1 MTEIFNPYDDIAVA
15 VLNEESDT
23 RYGSQYLTDVRS
35 LQVGYGSKVLRVDD
49 QGIWLGAATFASAP
63 FSVDMDGNIVATS
76 LTLAS
81 LSGDLDDIADGLT
94 YAKTTLNAALGAGY
108 AYSGLN
114 TSGEIIKGFLNTQL
128 SAKSLPADGVRV
140 DSSGIYGRKASVT
153 TFYISNAGDA
163 YFSGDIYA
171 STITGSTITG
181 AVLQTATSGQR
192 VVITGSNNDV
202 RFYDSAGTYQGRIV
216 GSTSG
221 SGSVFITGVN
231 GASIGVGSTIYMY
244 ATGASA
250 EMILAKDMLPVGS
263 VRLGDLG
270 SEFTSVWGDTLVT
283 SSIATLGGQIDVTGG
298 FYPLTD
304 SLYDLGNTTYRW
316 SKIWADSADI
326 GAITGTSITVG
337 SGSLRAGGY
346 HYFNSGNNSVYLYST
361 GSYLSLADASGTYSS
376 LANLK
381 SAIVPTS
388 KGYNA
393 LYCMESPE
401 VWFMDFIKKD
411 KKLDPL
417 FKEVTESPYHYVK
430 CVGGEY
436 QVWGKRKGFKNTR
449 FETKTENEFMSNEK
463 YLALSK
469 TM

>member
-49 QGIWLGAATFASAP
+49 QGIWLGAEDFASAP

-94 YAKTTLNAALGAGY
+94 YAKTTLNEALGASY

-128 SAKSLPADGVRV
+128 SAKSLPTDGVRV

-171 STITGSTITG
+171 SDITGSTITG

-263 VRLGDLG
+263 IRLGDLG
-270 SEFTSVWGDTLVT
+270 SEFTHVWTDILASVTGIYTG
-283 SSIATLGGQIDVTGG
+283 GGQIEVSGG
-298 FYPLTD
+298 FYPSSD

-326 GAITGTSITVG
+326 GAITGSSITVG

-346 HYFNSGNNSVYLYST
+346 HYFNAGNNSVYLYST
-361 GSYLSLADASGTYSS
+361 GSNLSLSDGSGTYSS

-381 SAIVPTS
+381 S
-388 KGYNA
+388 
-393 LYCMESPE
+393 
-401 VWFMDFIKKD
+401 
-411 KKLDPL
+411 PL
-417 FKEVTESPYHYVK
+417 
-430 CVGGEY
+430 
-436 QVWGKRKGFKNTR
+436 
-449 FETKTENEFMSNEK
+449 
-463 YLALSK
+463 
-469 TM
+469 